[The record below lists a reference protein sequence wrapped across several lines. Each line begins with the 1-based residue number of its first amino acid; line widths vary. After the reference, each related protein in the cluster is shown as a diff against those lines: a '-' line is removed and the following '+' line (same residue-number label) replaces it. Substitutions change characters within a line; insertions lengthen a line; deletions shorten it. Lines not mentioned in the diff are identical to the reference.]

1 MNRDP
6 YETWLALGG
15 RDLATR
21 AGERVAELLASYAAP
36 DDLDALTRRQLEE
49 YCLA

>member
-6 YETWLALGG
+6 YETWRALGS
-15 RDLATR
+15 RDLAAR
-21 AGERVAELLASYAAP
+21 ADERVAELLGSYTAP
-36 DDLDALTRRQLEE
+36 DDLDALTLRQLEE